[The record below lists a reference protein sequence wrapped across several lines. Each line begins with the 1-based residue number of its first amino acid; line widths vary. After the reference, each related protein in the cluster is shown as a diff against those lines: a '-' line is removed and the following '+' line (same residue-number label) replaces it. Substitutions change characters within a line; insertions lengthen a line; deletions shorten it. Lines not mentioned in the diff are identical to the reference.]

1 MRVIFMSRKGFSILV
16 YHNVTRIDWN
26 ATANQFTVYY
36 TGESG
41 ATTSIIS
48 NADYFIQIMGFTP
61 VETSASGSSSSSEN
75 SGGSGGSGT

>member
-36 TGESG
+36 TGEIG
-41 ATTSIIS
+41 ATTSTIS
-48 NADYFIQIMGFTP
+48 NDDYFVQIMGFSPVNEITVGGT
-61 VETSASGSSSSSEN
+61 VET
-75 SGGSGGSGT
+75 